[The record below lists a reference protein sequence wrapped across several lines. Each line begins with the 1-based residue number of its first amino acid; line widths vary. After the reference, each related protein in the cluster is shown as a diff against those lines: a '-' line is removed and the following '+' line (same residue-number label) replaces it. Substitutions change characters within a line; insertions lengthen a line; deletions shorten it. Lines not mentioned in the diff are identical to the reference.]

1 MSDNKTVTAT
11 KEELKIPSV
20 SEITNELKNELSISS
35 KSEIEINSTDEKNLD
50 NKANEF
56 VEKLL
61 NFSSEDID
69 QQIDQQEAKKNSV
82 EQMGFEVQKRAAKQS
97 GLLRQPIKQLSQKAE
112 DGGDVANA
120 LVNLKIKVEELD
132 PGQFDF
138 EPGWFSRTLG
148 RLPGIGT
155 PIKRYFSRFESA
167 QTVISSITRSLQDGR
182 DQLIRDNITL
192 LEDQKQM
199 RVTTKKLQQVI
210 KLGQLMDQKI
220 QYKLDREI
228 QKEDP
233 KFKFVSE
240 ELLFPLRQR
249 IIDLQQQLAVS
260 QQGVIATEII
270 MRNNKELSRG
280 VNRALNVTVTALE
293 TAATVAMAL
302 ANQKIVLDKVNSVS
316 QTTSDLIAGTA
327 ARLKTQG
334 TEIHKQASS
343 AQLNLDSLKL
353 AFADLKIAM
362 EDVSTF
368 RINALPQMANTI
380 LELDKISS
388 DAEKSISKMED
399 GNKAKPQI
407 KLEVE

>member
-1 MSDNKTVTAT
+1 MST
-11 KEELKIPSV
+11 KETLTLEKEKLKIPTVTDIKS
-20 SEITNELKNELSISS
+20 ELSISTP
-35 KSEIEINSTDEKNLD
+35 SEIQLTNADEQNLD
-50 NKANEF
+50 GKATEF
-56 VEKLL
+56 VDKLL
-61 NFSSEDID
+61 NFTSDDID
-69 QQIDQQEAKKNSV
+69 QQQAKKNSV
-82 EQMGFEVQKRAAKQS
+82 EQMGFEIQKRAAKQS
-97 GLLRQPIKQLSQKAE
+97 EMLRQPVKNLSQKAD

-120 LVNLKIKVEELD
+120 LINLKVKVEELD
-132 PGQFDF
+132 PAKFNF
-138 EPGWFSRTLG
+138 EPGWFSRALG
-148 RLPGIGT
+148 QIPGIGT
-155 PIKRYFSRFESA
+155 PIKRYFSKFESA
-167 QTVISSITRSLQDGR
+167 QTVISAITGSLENGR
-182 DQLIRDNITL
+182 DQLLRDNLTL
-192 LEDQKQM
+192 QEDQKQM
-199 RVTTKKLQQVI
+199 RETSKKLEQAI
-210 KLGQLMDQKI
+210 KLGQLMDTKI

-228 QKEDP
+228 PKEDP
-233 KFKFVSE
+233 KNRFVAE

-316 QTTSDLIAGTA
+316 KITSDLIAGTA

-343 AQLNLDSLKL
+343 AQLDLNSLKS

-368 RINALPQMANTI
+368 RLNALPQMANTI
-380 LELDKISS
+380 LELDKISG
-388 DAEKSISKMED
+388 DAEKTIAKMEE
-399 GNKAKPQI
+399 GNKTKPQI
-407 KLEVE
+407 KLEID

>member
-1 MSDNKTVTAT
+1 MSKETFTTNKEKLTLSTINEIKNDLAIT
-11 KEELKIPSV
+11 SS
-20 SEITNELKNELSISS
+20 SEIQLT
-35 KSEIEINSTDEKNLD
+35 TVDEKNID
-50 NKANEF
+50 TKAEEF
-56 VEKLL
+56 VQKLL
-61 NFSSEDID
+61 NFNSQDID
-69 QQIDQQEAKKNSV
+69 QQQDKKNSV
-82 EQMGFEVQKRAAKQS
+82 EHMGYDIQKKAAKQS
-97 GLLRQPIKQLSQKAE
+97 ALLRQPVKKLSQKTE

-132 PGQFDF
+132 PGKFDF

-148 RLPGIGT
+148 RLPGVGT
-155 PIKRYFSRFESA
+155 PIKRYFSKFESA
-167 QTVISSITRSLQDGR
+167 QTVISSITRSLENGK
-182 DQLIRDNITL
+182 DQLLRDNLTL
-192 LEDQKQM
+192 QEDQKTM
-199 RVTTKKLQQVI
+199 REISKKLEQAI

-228 QKEDP
+228 TKEDS
-233 KFKFVSE
+233 KYRFVSE

-270 MRNNKELSRG
+270 MRNNKELARG

-302 ANQKIVLDKVNSVS
+302 ANQKIVLDQVNSVS

-334 TEIHKQASS
+334 TEIHKQAST
-343 AQLNLDSLKL
+343 AQLNLDSLRS
-353 AFADLKIAM
+353 AFSDLKVAM
-362 EDVSTF
+362 DDISNF

-380 LELDKISS
+380 VELDKISS
-388 DAEKSISKMED
+388 EAEKAIVKMED
-399 GNKAKPQI
+399 GNKTKPQI
-407 KLEVE
+407 KLEIE

>member
-1 MSDNKTVTAT
+1 MST
-11 KEELKIPSV
+11 KETLTLEKEKLKIPTV
-20 SEITNELKNELSISS
+20 TDIKNELAISTPS
-35 KSEIEINSTDEKNLD
+35 DIHLSSGDEKNLD
-50 NKANEF
+50 GKATEF

-61 NFSSEDID
+61 NFSSDDIE
-69 QQIDQQEAKKNSV
+69 QQQAKKNSV
-82 EQMGFEVQKRAAKQS
+82 EQMGFEIQKRAAKQS
-97 GLLRQPIKQLSQKAE
+97 EMLRQPVKNLSQKAD

-120 LVNLKIKVEELD
+120 LINLKVTVEELD
-132 PGQFDF
+132 PAKFNF
-138 EPGWFSRTLG
+138 EPGWFSRALG
-148 RLPGIGT
+148 QIPGIGT
-155 PIKRYFSRFESA
+155 PIKRYFSKFESA
-167 QTVISSITRSLQDGR
+167 QTVISSITSSLESGR
-182 DQLIRDNITL
+182 DQLLRDNLTL
-192 LEDQKQM
+192 HEDQKQM
-199 RVTTKKLQQVI
+199 RETSRKLEQAV
-210 KLGQLMDQKI
+210 KLGQLMDTKI

-228 QKEDP
+228 PKEDP
-233 KFKFVSE
+233 KNRFVAE

-316 QTTSDLIAGTA
+316 KTTSDLIAGTA

-334 TEIHKQASS
+334 TEIQKQASS
-343 AQLNLDSLKL
+343 SQLDLNSLKS

-368 RINALPQMANTI
+368 RLNALPQMANTI
-380 LELDKISS
+380 LELDKISG
-388 DAEKSISKMED
+388 DAEKTISKMEE

-407 KLEVE
+407 KLEIE